1 MSLTAWLFFLP
12 ACFAI
17 NLAPGPNNLLSIN
30 VAARHGFMTAFVGGT
45 GRLVAFAMMLVLAA
59 TGLAV
64 VLHASEWFF
73 LAIKLAGAAY
83 LIWLAIQLWRS
94 DAPAIDTSQPPD
106 ASLGR
111 IARQEFLVAAGN
123 PKAILVFTAFLPQF
137 VDVAKPILP
146 QFAVLGASFLVLEWV
161 AVALYSW
168 AGMHLGK
175 WLVRAKVRRWFNRVC
190 GGFLAAIGVSFLLV
204 RRG

>member
-17 NLAPGPNNLLSIN
+17 NIAPGPNNLLSIN
-30 VAARHGFMTAFVGGT
+30 VAARHGFTKAFVGGT
-45 GRLVAFAMMLVLAA
+45 GRLLAFAVMLALAA
-59 TGLAV
+59 AGLAV
-64 VLHASEWFF
+64 VLHASEWIF
-73 LAIKLAGAAY
+73 LAIKVAGAAY

-94 DAPAIDTSQPPD
+94 DAPAIDTSQPQD
-106 ASLGR
+106 AALTR
-111 IARQEFLVAAGN
+111 IARHEFFVAAGN

-137 VDVAKPILP
+137 VDVAQPILP

-161 AVALYSW
+161 AIALYSW
-168 AGMHLGK
+168 AGMYLGK
-175 WLVRAKVRRWFNRVC
+175 WLMRAKIRRWFNRCC
-190 GGFLAAIGVSFLLV
+190 GGFLAAIGMSFLLV

>member
-30 VAARHGFMTAFVGGT
+30 VAARHGFTKAFVGGT
-45 GRLVAFAMMLVLAA
+45 GRLLAFAMMLALAA

-64 VLHASEWFF
+64 VLHASEWIF

-94 DAPAIDTSQPPD
+94 DAPAIDTSQPQD
-106 ASLGR
+106 AALTR
-111 IARQEFLVAAGN
+111 IARHEFFVAAGN

-137 VDVAKPILP
+137 VDVAQPILP
-146 QFAVLGASFLVLEWV
+146 QFAALGASFLVLEWV
-161 AVALYSW
+161 AIALYSW
-168 AGMHLGK
+168 AGMYLGK
-175 WLVRAKVRRWFNRVC
+175 WLMREKIRRWFNRC
-190 GGFLAAIGVSFLLV
+190 
-204 RRG
+204 

>member
-1 MSLTAWLFFLP
+1 MSITAWLFFLP

-45 GRLVAFAMMLVLAA
+45 GRLVAFALMLVLAS

-94 DAPAIDTSQPPD
+94 DAPTIDTTQQDD
-106 ASLGR
+106 ASL
-111 IARQEFLVAAGN
+111 ARVARREFLVAAGN

-137 VDVAKPILP
+137 VDIAKPMLP
-146 QFAVLGASFLVLEWV
+146 QFAVLGISFLVLEWF
-161 AVALYSW
+161 AIGLYSW
-168 AGMHLGK
+168 AGMYLGK
-175 WLVRAKVRRWFNRVC
+175 WLVRATVRRWFNRCC
-190 GGFLAAIGVSFLLV
+190 GGFLAAIGVGFLMV